1 MGAWSVV
8 PAARP
13 QNKETR
19 ENMTELTLL
28 LLVLLLLV
36 GCFGVVY
43 FYDRKLVKSIEEYEE
58 RLEKK
63 GIFKRHF
70 TKRT

>member
-13 QNKETR
+13 QDKETR
-19 ENMTELTLL
+19 ENMTEIT
-28 LLVLLLLV
+28 LLLLV

-43 FYDRKLVKSIEEYEE
+43 FYDRKLVKSIEEYEK

>member
-1 MGAWSVV
+1 MSFQRHALNE
-8 PAARP
+8 
-13 QNKETR
+13 QK
-19 ENMTELTLL
+19 ENMTEITLL

>member
-1 MGAWSVV
+1 MAFQRH
-8 PAARP
+8 ALKA
-13 QNKETR
+13 QKENR
-19 ENMTELTLL
+19 TETTLL
-28 LLVLLLLV
+28 LLVLLLLA

-43 FYDRKLVKSIEEYEE
+43 FYDRKLVKSIEKYEK

>member
-1 MGAWSVV
+1 MSFQRHALKI
-8 PAARP
+8 
-13 QNKETR
+13 QK
-19 ENMTELTLL
+19 ENMTEKTLL
-28 LLVLLLLV
+28 ILVLLFLV

>member
-1 MGAWSVV
+1 MSFQRHALNE
-8 PAARP
+8 
-13 QNKETR
+13 QK

-43 FYDRKLVKSIEEYEE
+43 FYDRKLVKSIEVYEE

>member
-1 MGAWSVV
+1 MSFQRHALKI
-8 PAARP
+8 
-13 QNKETR
+13 QR
-19 ENMTELTLL
+19 ENMTEITLL

-43 FYDRKLVKSIEEYEE
+43 FYDRKLVKSIEEYEK

>member
-1 MGAWSVV
+1 MSFQRHALKI
-8 PAARP
+8 
-13 QNKETR
+13 QK
-19 ENMTELTLL
+19 ENMTKITLL

-43 FYDRKLVKSIEEYEE
+43 FYDRRLVKSIEEYEE

>member
-1 MGAWSVV
+1 MSFQRHALKI
-8 PAARP
+8 
-13 QNKETR
+13 QK
-19 ENMTELTLL
+19 ENMTETTLL
-28 LLVLLLLV
+28 LLVLLFLA

-70 TKRT
+70 TKRS

>member
-1 MGAWSVV
+1 MSFQRHALKTQKG
-8 PAARP
+8 
-13 QNKETR
+13 
-19 ENMTELTLL
+19 NMTEITLL

-43 FYDRKLVKSIEEYEE
+43 FYDRKLVKSIEEYEK

>member
-1 MGAWSVV
+1 MSFQRHALNE
-8 PAARP
+8 
-13 QNKETR
+13 QK
-19 ENMTELTLL
+19 ENMTEITLL

-70 TKRT
+70 TKKI

>member
-1 MGAWSVV
+1 MSFQRHALNE
-8 PAARP
+8 
-13 QNKETR
+13 QK
-19 ENMTELTLL
+19 ENMTEITLL

-43 FYDRKLVKSIEEYEE
+43 FYDRKLVKSIEEYEK

>member
-1 MGAWSVV
+1 MSFQRHALKT
-8 PAARP
+8 
-13 QNKETR
+13 QK
-19 ENMTELTLL
+19 ENMTEITLL

-43 FYDRKLVKSIEEYEE
+43 FYDRKLVKSIEEYEK

>member
-1 MGAWSVV
+1 
-8 PAARP
+8 
-13 QNKETR
+13 
-19 ENMTELTLL
+19 MTEITLL
-28 LLVLLLLV
+28 LLVLLFLIA
-36 GCFGVVY
+36 CFGVVY

-70 TKRT
+70 TKRS

>member
-1 MGAWSVV
+1 MSFQRHALKI
-8 PAARP
+8 
-13 QNKETR
+13 QR
-19 ENMTELTLL
+19 ENMTEITLL
-28 LLVLLLLV
+28 LLVLLFLIA
-36 GCFGVVY
+36 CFGVVY

-70 TKRT
+70 TKRS

>member
-1 MGAWSVV
+1 MSFQRHALNE
-8 PAARP
+8 
-13 QNKETR
+13 QK

-43 FYDRKLVKSIEEYEE
+43 FYDRKLVKSIDEYEE

>member
-1 MGAWSVV
+1 MSFQRHALKI
-8 PAARP
+8 
-13 QNKETR
+13 QK
-19 ENMTELTLL
+19 ENMTEITLL
-28 LLVLLLLV
+28 LLVLLFLIA
-36 GCFGVVY
+36 CFGVVY

-70 TKRT
+70 TKRS

>member
-1 MGAWSVV
+1 MSFQRHALNE
-8 PAARP
+8 
-13 QNKETR
+13 QK
-19 ENMTELTLL
+19 ENMTEITLI

>member
-1 MGAWSVV
+1 MSFQRHALKI
-8 PAARP
+8 
-13 QNKETR
+13 QK
-19 ENMTELTLL
+19 ENMTEITLL

-43 FYDRKLVKSIEEYEE
+43 FYDRRLVKSIEEYEE

-70 TKRT
+70 TKRS

>member
-1 MGAWSVV
+1 
-8 PAARP
+8 
-13 QNKETR
+13 
-19 ENMTELTLL
+19 MTETTLL
-28 LLVLLLLV
+28 ILVLLFLV

-70 TKRT
+70 IKLTDQ

>member
-1 MGAWSVV
+1 MSFQRHALKI
-8 PAARP
+8 
-13 QNKETR
+13 QKET
-19 ENMTELTLL
+19 MTEITLL

-43 FYDRKLVKSIEEYEE
+43 FYDRRLVKSIEEYEE

>member
-1 MGAWSVV
+1 MSFQRHALKI
-8 PAARP
+8 
-13 QNKETR
+13 QK
-19 ENMTELTLL
+19 ENMTEITLL
-28 LLVLLLLV
+28 LLVLLFLV
-36 GCFGVVY
+36 ACFGVVY

>member
-1 MGAWSVV
+1 MSFQRHALKI
-8 PAARP
+8 
-13 QNKETR
+13 QK
-19 ENMTELTLL
+19 ENMTEITLL
-28 LLVLLLLV
+28 LLVLLFLV
-36 GCFGVVY
+36 ACFGVVY

-70 TKRT
+70 TKRS

>member
-1 MGAWSVV
+1 MSFQRHALNE
-8 PAARP
+8 
-13 QNKETR
+13 QK

>member
-13 QNKETR
+13 QDKETR
-19 ENMTELTLL
+19 ENMTEITLL
-28 LLVLLLLV
+28 LLVLLFLV
-36 GCFGVVY
+36 ACFGVVY

-58 RLEKK
+58 RVEKK

-70 TKRT
+70 TKRS

>member
-1 MGAWSVV
+1 MSFQRHALK
-8 PAARP
+8 A
-13 QNKETR
+13 QK
-19 ENMTELTLL
+19 ENMTEITLL

-43 FYDRKLVKSIEEYEE
+43 FYDRKLVKSIEEYEK

-70 TKRT
+70 TKGT

>member
-1 MGAWSVV
+1 MSFQRHALNE
-8 PAARP
+8 
-13 QNKETR
+13 QK

-70 TKRT
+70 TKRS

>member
-1 MGAWSVV
+1 MSFQRHALNE
-8 PAARP
+8 
-13 QNKETR
+13 QK

-70 TKRT
+70 TKKI

>member
-13 QNKETR
+13 KIQK
-19 ENMTELTLL
+19 ENMTEITLL

-63 GIFKRHF
+63 GIIKRHF

>member
-13 QNKETR
+13 QDKETR
-19 ENMTELTLL
+19 ENMTEITLL

-43 FYDRKLVKSIEEYEE
+43 FYDRKLVKSIEEYEK

>member
-1 MGAWSVV
+1 MSFQRHALKL
-8 PAARP
+8 
-13 QNKETR
+13 QK
-19 ENMTELTLL
+19 ENMTEITLL
-28 LLVLLLLV
+28 LLVLLFLV
-36 GCFGVVY
+36 ACFGVVY